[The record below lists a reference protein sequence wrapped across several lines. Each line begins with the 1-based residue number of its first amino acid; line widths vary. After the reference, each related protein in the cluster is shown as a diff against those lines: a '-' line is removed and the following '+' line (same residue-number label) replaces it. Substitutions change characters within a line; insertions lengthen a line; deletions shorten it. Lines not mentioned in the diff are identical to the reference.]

1 MGLLIDGNNL
11 LYALAEVD
19 RQLSRA
25 AMCEVIHLYCQAAGT
40 SARVVFDGP
49 EPLPDVA
56 AQIAAQPDVA
66 VSYAAPRSADEII
79 VEQIAADSAPKR
91 LVVVS
96 TDRQIRKAARRRKCQ
111 SVRSEHFAA
120 RIQKTLNQPPAPR
133 PVEPEEK
140 RKGLAPEQT
149 RRWLREFGYEPP
161 DDEAD

>member
-1 MGLLIDGNNL
+1 MALLIDGNNL
-11 LYALAEVD
+11 LYALADVD

-25 AMCEVIHLYCQAAGT
+25 VMCEMIHLYCQARQDV
-40 SARVVFDGP
+40 ARVVFDGP

-56 AQIAAQPDVA
+56 AQIAAHSDVA
-66 VSYAAPRSADEII
+66 VTYAAPRSADEIL

-111 SVRSEHFAA
+111 ALRSERFAA
-120 RIQKTLNQPPAPR
+120 RIQKTRNQPPPPP

-149 RRWLREFGYEPP
+149 QRWLREFGYECPE
-161 DDEAD
+161 DDAD